1 MIGIA
6 ATVRDVCKLA
16 VAVILLIVSPV
27 RTAEPLAKA
36 LPSSRPNILII
47 LADDLGYGDVQCYN
61 SQRGKIPTPNIDR
74 LAAEGMRFMDGHSSS
89 GVCSPSR
96 YALLTGRYHWR
107 SRLQQGIVPVWGAPL
122 IAPDRLTVAGLA
134 TQYGYRTGCV
144 GKWHLGRD
152 WPITQEQREHFTGF
166 GGKAGGGGEVS
177 ATITDA
183 HRATWRYVFSRHIPG
198 GPTTR
203 GFDEYFG
210 TDVPNWPPY
219 CFIENDRTVGIP
231 SELLPAEKLAT
242 NQASL
247 QGPALQG
254 WQLETIL
261 PTLGDRA
268 SDFIRRQAAAKQP
281 FLLYLPLTSPHTP
294 LAVNEQWLGKSGLNL
309 YADFVMETD
318 AIVGR
323 VLEALRE
330 SGAADNTLVLFTSD
344 NGCAPY
350 IGVDELESK
359 GHFPSGPLR
368 GYKGAV
374 FEGGHRVPFVV
385 RWPGVVRPGAVCG
398 HLVHQADLIAT
409 LADILGRK
417 LPDNAGEDSFSLLP
431 LLKGGDKPVREHA
444 VSCASSGVPGL
455 RRGPWKLVLEQDP
468 KAKTDVQLYN
478 LDNEIGET
486 TNLAVGKPEL
496 VAEMRALMEKVVTE
510 GRSTPGAKQKNDV
523 EVRRYPVVKAA
534 QEKATLKQERK

>member
-1 MIGIA
+1 MTGITAKVCDVSTIAIAVVLLTVNPLQA
-6 ATVRDVCKLA
+6 AE
-16 VAVILLIVSPV
+16 SS
-27 RTAEPLAKA
+27 AKA
-36 LPSSRPNILII
+36 LPSTPPNVLVI
-47 LADDLGYGDVQCYN
+47 LADDLGYGDVHCYN
-61 SQRGKIPTPNIDR
+61 LQRGKIPTPNMDR
-74 LAAEGMRFMDGHSSS
+74 LAAEGMRFTDAHSSS

-107 SRLQQGIVPVWGAPL
+107 TRLQQGIVPVWGAPL
-122 IAPDRLTVAGLA
+122 IAPDRLTVASLA
-134 TQYGYRTGCV
+134 RQYGYRAACI

-152 WPITQEQREHFTGF
+152 WPITQEQREYFTGL
-166 GGKAGGGGEVS
+166 GGKAGGGEVS
-177 ATITDA
+177 TTDA
-183 HRATWRYVFSRHIPG
+183 HRATWRDVFSRPIPG

-231 SELLPAEKLAT
+231 SELLPAEKLVK

-261 PTLGDRA
+261 PTLGGRA
-268 SDFIRRQAAAKQP
+268 TDFIHRIATAKQP

-309 YADFVMETD
+309 YADLVMETD

-330 SGAADNTLVLFTSD
+330 SGAAQNTIVLFTSD

-374 FEGGHRVPFVV
+374 FEGGHRVPFIV
-385 RWPGVVRPGAVCG
+385 RWPGVVKPGAVCG
-398 HLVHQADLIAT
+398 QLVHQADLMAT
-409 LADILGRK
+409 LADILGTR
-417 LPDNAGEDSFSLLP
+417 LPDSAGEDSFSLLP
-431 LLKGGDKPVREHA
+431 LLKGGDRPVREHA
-444 VSCASSGVPGL
+444 VSCSSSGIPGL
-455 RRGPWKLVLEQDP
+455 RRGPWKLILERDP

-478 LDNEIGET
+478 LDNDIGEEM
-486 TNLAVGKPEL
+486 NLAAEKPEL
-496 VAEMRALMEKVVTE
+496 VAEMRALMERLVAN
-510 GRSTPGAKQKNDV
+510 GRSTPGTRQRNDV
-523 EVRRYPVVKAA
+523 EVRRYPVAEAERKKAGS
-534 QEKATLKQERK
+534 KQETK